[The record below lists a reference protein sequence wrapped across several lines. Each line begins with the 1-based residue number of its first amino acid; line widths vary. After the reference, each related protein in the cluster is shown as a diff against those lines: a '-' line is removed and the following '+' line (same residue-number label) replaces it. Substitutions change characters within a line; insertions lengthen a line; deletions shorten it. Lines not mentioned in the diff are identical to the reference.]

1 MLLELDLINA
11 ARRGVSGSA
20 LGIAVTF
27 VALSMQ
33 PIMMKRIWFGAILGI
48 LTLGAYAQTAAN
60 DPTLMTVDGQPVSRS
75 EFESIYKKNNKDAP
89 VTKEALD
96 EYLDLFINYKLKV
109 RAAEVAGMDTAA
121 KFRTELDGYRAQL
134 ARPYLI
140 DRGLNDQLMHE
151 AYARKTEE
159 IRASHILVAAPEDAS
174 PEDTAAAWKRIMTL
188 RARVVG
194 GEDFAKV
201 AEGTGG
207 SDDPSA
213 KMNGGDLGYFSVLQ
227 MVYPFESAAYNTPV
241 GQVSQP
247 VRTKF
252 GYHIIKVTDRRPAQ
266 GELKAAHIMIRSV
279 DADSPEKKAAA
290 EAKINEAYKRIK
302 DGELTFADAA
312 LTYSDDAATSAK
324 GGELPPFT
332 TGKMIPEFEAKAFAL
347 KHDGDMSEP
356 FKTPYGWHIVK
367 RLSYTPPPSYEEAKA
382 ELKTKISHDSRAEI
396 TRKKFLN
403 NLRTEYHYKAF
414 PRNMVAV
421 EKALDTTVFKKGAVV
436 MDTLLRKNAEQKEV
450 VRKGLKYDRSI
461 TGTLKDGKMV
471 SPYSRTE
478 EKAEP
483 SPNDSVV
490 VRDMQQGWK
499 NDHKRNAK
507 MTKPV
512 FTIDGRSYSQLDLLD
527 YIEKKQRREPI
538 QPLDT
543 YVQNQ
548 YNSFVDDQLLA
559 FEDSSLEKKYPDFKM
574 LMKEYR
580 DGILLFEL
588 TDQMVW
594 SKAVK
599 DTVGLEHYYELH
611 KAEFLYPVRYDADI
625 YTCANTAVSKQV
637 RNLVK
642 KGKKNEEVIK
652 AVNKTDS
659 TAVRIQSGLYT
670 KEEQPILKELAAPG
684 MTADMPMD
692 GKVVF
697 ANLKQLVQPSPKP
710 LDEARG
716 LVTAAY
722 QDQLEKDWIKDL
734 RSKYPVKVERDVLY
748 SIK

>member
-1 MLLELDLINA
+1 
-11 ARRGVSGSA
+11 
-20 LGIAVTF
+20 
-27 VALSMQ
+27 
-33 PIMMKRIWFGAILGI
+33 MMKRILFVVAVGVLSLSAH
-48 LTLGAYAQTAAN
+48 AQTGTN
-60 DPTLMTVDGQPVSRS
+60 DPTLMTVDGQPVTRS

-121 KFRTELDGYRAQL
+121 KFKTELDGYRAQL

-140 DRGLNDQLMHE
+140 DRGLNDQLMQE

-159 IRASHILVAAPEDAS
+159 VRASHILVTVPEEAS
-174 PEDTAAAWKRIMTL
+174 PEDTATAWKRVMAL
-188 RARVVG
+188 RARIVG

-201 AEGTGG
+201 AEGPGG

-213 KMNGGDLGYFSVLQ
+213 KANGGDLGYFSVLQ

-241 GQVSQP
+241 GKVSQP

-252 GYHIIKVTDRRPAQ
+252 GYHIIKVTDRRAAQ
-266 GELKAAHIMIRSV
+266 GEMKAAHIMIRSV
-279 DADSPEKKAAA
+279 DDDSPEKKAAA

-302 DGELTFADAA
+302 DGELTFSDAA
-312 LTYSDDAATSAK
+312 MKYSDDAATSAK

-332 TGKMIPEFEAKAFAL
+332 TGKMIAEFEAKAFAL
-347 KHDGDMSEP
+347 KKDGDVSEP
-356 FKTPYGWHIVK
+356 FKTPYGWHIVE
-367 RLSYTPPPSYEEAKA
+367 RLSYTPPPSYDEAKS

-403 NLRTEYHYKAF
+403 NLRGEYHYKAF
-414 PRNMVAV
+414 PKNLVAV
-421 EKALDTTVFKKGAVV
+421 EKALDTTVFKKGSVV
-436 MDTLLRKNAEQKEV
+436 MDTLLRKNSEQKEV
-450 VRKGLKYDRSI
+450 LRKGLKYDRSI
-461 TGTLKDGKMV
+461 TGSLKDGKMV

-478 EKAEP
+478 EKVEP
-483 SPNDSVV
+483 SPNDTVV

-499 NDHKRNAK
+499 NDPKRSAK
-507 MTKPV
+507 LTKPV
-512 FTIDGRSYSQLDLLD
+512 FTIDGKSYTQQDLLD
-527 YIEKKQRREPI
+527 YIQKKQRRESV
-538 QPLDT
+538 QPLGT

-559 FEDSSLEKKYPDFKM
+559 FEDSGLEEKYPEFRM

-588 TDQMVW
+588 TDNMVW

-599 DTVGLEHYYELH
+599 DTVGLEEYYEQH
-611 KAEFLYPVRYDADI
+611 KTDFMYPVRYDADI
-625 YTCANTAVSKQV
+625 YTCANGTVAKQV
-637 RNLVK
+637 RTLVK
-642 KGKKNEEVIK
+642 KGKKNEELLKV
-652 AVNKTDS
+652 VNKKDT
-659 TAVRIQSGLYT
+659 TAVSVHSGVFT
-670 KEEQPILKELAAPG
+670 KEEQPILKELSAPG
-684 MTADMPMD
+684 MTADVPMD

-697 ANLKQLVQPSPKP
+697 ANLNKVVQPSPKP
-710 LDEARG
+710 LEEARG

-722 QDQLEKDWIKDL
+722 QDQLEKDWIKEL
-734 RSKYPVKVERDVLY
+734 RSKYPVNVERDVLY